1 MESDNEDA
9 AKWPSC
15 FSGNIRL
22 NWFYW
27 LGQPIILC
35 ASAPSPSSSGSSPHP
50 WSSGFLTQVQ
60 PNFFPCRSHLACVVH
75 MTHYMDGNNN
85 LSAAAEKRRDVF
97 IWHSARVLL
106 IRINWDYLL
115 THQKRVCCIHVIVCA
130 QDPRLCFSTWMLQE
144 ISESS
149 SNRIVQRTSWSR
161 ERLLGL
167 RNRSIFILVLI
178 RFQLLASADAQPE
191 QKHAGSVHKR
201 THARTCMRLSFGS
214 LFVGGEWKDGD
225 VKGWVGEWMDA
236 TELEEGETPHA
247 SCLSTG
253 LPTGGRCVF
262 TPPPVLAVFTLFGIL
277 KKQKTEIKYKI
288 IMFSFITLI
297 DNMHI
302 KWYQ

>member
-9 AKWPSC
+9 AKWLSC

-35 ASAPSPSSSGSSPHP
+35 ASAPSPSSPGSSPHP
-50 WSSGFLTQVQ
+50 WSSGFLTEIQS
-60 PNFFPCRSHLACVVH
+60 NFFPCRSHLACVVH
-75 MTHYMDGNNN
+75 MTHNMDGNNN

-97 IWHSARVLL
+97 SWHSARVLL

-115 THQKRVCCIHVIVCA
+115 PHQKRVCCIHVIVCA
-130 QDPRLCFSTWMLQE
+130 QDICVCFPTWMLQQ

-191 QKHAGSVHKR
+191 QKHAGSVQRR
-201 THARTCMRLSFGS
+201 THARTCMRLSFG
-214 LFVGGEWKDGD
+214 FVFW
-225 VKGWVGEWMDA
+225 GWGMNGWRRERMGRRTDA
-236 TELEEGETPHA
+236 TELEEGETLHA

-253 LPTGGRCVF
+253 LLTRGRCVF
-262 TPPPVLAVFTLFGIL
+262 TPPPPPR
-277 KKQKTEIKYKI
+277 
-288 IMFSFITLI
+288 FSRFYTIR
-297 DNMHI
+297 NNNNF
-302 KWYQ
+302 